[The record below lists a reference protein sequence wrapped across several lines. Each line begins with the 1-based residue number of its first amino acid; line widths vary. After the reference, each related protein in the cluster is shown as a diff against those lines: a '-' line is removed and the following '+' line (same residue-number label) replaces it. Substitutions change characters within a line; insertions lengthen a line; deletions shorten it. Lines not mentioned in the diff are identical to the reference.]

1 MSDDG
6 RERELADAPMQEARE
21 DRREERRDDRRPA
34 EGSAQLKCFVGGIS
48 WHLDDA
54 KLREGAWGLGGAPD
68 GPAERPITARA
79 RRHGSGHAPRRE
91 IAAN

>member
-54 KLREGAWGLGGAPD
+54 KLREGEWA
-68 GPAERPITARA
+68 ARCA
-79 RRHGSGHAPRRE
+79 
-91 IAAN
+91 